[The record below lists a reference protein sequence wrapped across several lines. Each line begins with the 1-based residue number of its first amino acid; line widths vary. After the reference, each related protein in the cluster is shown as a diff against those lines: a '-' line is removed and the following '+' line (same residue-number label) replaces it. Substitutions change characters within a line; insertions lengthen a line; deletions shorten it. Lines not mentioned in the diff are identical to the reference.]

1 MPFTVFSRE
10 EQADR
15 LPAGRYRAV
24 KVEVISR
31 DEHGY
36 PIFKPSAWGEL
47 RATLAV
53 SVENEPVRQA
63 LFSDNRSGLM
73 RLARAFGVDIARL
86 PDGRTTEFLLAIEK
100 AINASGQM
108 VDVVV
113 GSRGWVSYVPAIVLP
128 EGFYKLSVVSV
139 TSLDPDD
146 KVVTFRPY
154 EAWHNALAVMLR
166 FRIEGVLS
174 SDETLWDGYTFR
186 QPFGNPFAGTAID
199 ENGLRQPRLSARS
212 DGQKSA
218 NAMRLEKLL
227 AAFWPDGFD
236 YVWVEDPQRSVYR
249 INEVENPIAV
259 IADRI
264 VSGKR
269 IAAAPVKVNE
279 KGYANAVL
287 EMLQPLDTLPQP
299 AIPHSAEAF
308 PALPDVRPSA
318 NPFLQ
323 GSPPIEKAQEELL
336 RLVEKIA
343 DKPVFRRLGNEI
355 TPVLTD
361 DGIAWA
367 KQQLVPVWDRLDL
380 PQPRRFGDLSY
391 EQCKLLYAELSKLL
405 PPDGGEVF

>member
-1 MPFTVFSRE
+1 MPFAVFARE

-15 LPAGRYRAV
+15 LPAGRYRATS
-24 KVEVISR
+24 VEVISR

-36 PIFKPSAWGEL
+36 PIFKPSSWDEL

-63 LFSDNRSGLM
+63 LFSDNRSGLV
-73 RLARAFGVDIARL
+73 RLARAFGVDVARL
-86 PDGRTTEFLLAIEK
+86 PDGHTTEFLLAVEK
-100 AINASGQM
+100 AINASGRA
-108 VDVVV
+108 VEVVV

-154 EAWHNALAVMLR
+154 EAWRNALAVMLR

-174 SDETLWDGYTFR
+174 SEETLWNGYTFR
-186 QPFGNPFAGTAID
+186 QPFGCPFAGAVVD
-199 ENGLRQPRLSARS
+199 ESGLRQPRLSARS

-218 NAMRLEKLL
+218 NAVRLEKLL
-227 AAFWPDGFD
+227 AAFWPEGFD

-259 IADRI
+259 IADKI
-264 VSGKR
+264 VSGR
-269 IAAAPVKVNE
+269 RVAAAPVKVSE
-279 KGYANAVL
+279 GGYANAVL

-299 AIPHSAEAF
+299 SIPHDAEAL
-308 PALPDVRPSA
+308 PALPDLRPSA

-323 GSPPIEKAQEELL
+323 GAPPVEKARQELL
-336 RLVEKIA
+336 RLVEKVA
-343 DKPVFRRLGNEI
+343 GKPVFRRLGNEI
-355 TPVLTD
+355 TPALTD
-361 DGIAWA
+361 DGVAWA
-367 KQQLVPVWDRLDL
+367 KQQLIPVWDRLGL
-380 PQPRRFGDLSY
+380 PQPRRFSDLSH
-391 EQCKLLYAELSKLL
+391 EQCKALYAELSKLL
-405 PPDGGEVF
+405 PPDSGEVF